1 MIEIKGVTKIYEGNS
16 KALDNINLSLN
27 ASNIVGLI
35 GRNGAGK
42 TTLLE
47 IIAGLLSPTKGEIIF
62 QENHV
67 SKNQLIG
74 YMEDNPSFYEQLTVL
89 EMIQYINLIRKL
101 NLSNTELENTLGRVE
116 LLDKKD
122 TFISDLSR
130 GMKQRLGYIIATL
143 HVPKLLLLD
152 EPFTGLDPHHL
163 KIMKAT
169 ISSYA
174 KEGNLVLFSTHIFS
188 FAAQLCD
195 QLVFINEGRIE
206 SIIESVQKEKWDEE
220 RINQEFERII
230 KR

>member
-1 MIEIKGVTKIYEGNS
+1 MIKISRLTKIYESNT
-16 KALDNINLSLN
+16 KALEDINLSLTS
-27 ASNIVGLI
+27 SNIVGFI

-47 IIAGLLSPTKGEIIF
+47 IIAGLLSPTTGEIVF
-62 QENHV
+62 QGDLP
-67 SKNQLIG
+67 KNQLIG
-74 YMEDNPSFYEQLTVL
+74 YMEDNPSFYEQLTVF
-89 EMIQYINLIRKL
+89 EMIQYINLVRRL
-101 NLSNTELENTLGRVE
+101 NLSTKELENALIEVE

-122 TFISDLSR
+122 TFISGLSR

-143 HVPKLLLLD
+143 HLPKILLLD

-163 KIMKAT
+163 KIMKTT

-174 KEGNLVLFSTHIFS
+174 RAGNLILFSTHIFS

-195 QLVFINEGRIE
+195 QLVFINEGRIG
-206 SIIESVQKEKWDEE
+206 SVIDSVQKEKWDEE

-230 KR
+230 TR